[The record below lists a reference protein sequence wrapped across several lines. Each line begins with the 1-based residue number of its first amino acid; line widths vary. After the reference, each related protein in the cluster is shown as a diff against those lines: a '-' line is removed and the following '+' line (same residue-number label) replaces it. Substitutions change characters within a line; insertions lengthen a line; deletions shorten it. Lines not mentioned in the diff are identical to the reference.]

1 MIHRHAAERFE
12 SAPTRHG
19 GPGRIRGV
27 LGAGWR
33 VLISAVIVAVSVSA
47 AVIIPSSA
55 AGAASNGEWSMAP
68 YSAPGTSLP
77 RAFFDF
83 TLHPGQSIS
92 DKAELSNYTTNT
104 LSFHVYPS
112 DGMNVKQ
119 GGAFGLLL
127 PSNKMKFVGAWV
139 TSSVTYYSV
148 QPHKAIVFP
157 FTLTVP
163 STAAPGDYAGGIV
176 ALDEQPT
183 VSKDGPINI
192 KIQRAVGA
200 RIYVH
205 VIGATHPGIAITGI
219 RTSAHRTGLAGALWG
234 KGTGTV
240 TVRIENT
247 GNSIFQRVTTSL
259 SVTGLLGGHV
269 GSFTPNVIEDLL
281 PGSSVEVQIPW
292 KDIPHLDAYHLHA
305 SVATSGGTP
314 PQPSARAS
322 ALYWDVPILPFIIVI
337 LLIISPFAWR
347 YWRRFRE
354 RPREAEAAAG
364 GGPGGPGQAGTG
376 NGQGALA
383 GAGTPSGGGAQTGP
397 RSVPTI
403 MPSGGQ
409 RGGQT

>member
-1 MIHRHAAERFE
+1 MLR
-12 SAPTRHG
+12 T
-19 GPGRIRGV
+19 
-27 LGAGWR
+27 GWR
-33 VLISAVIVAVSVSA
+33 ALAGAALVVASVSA
-47 AVIIPSSA
+47 VVVVPAST

-68 YSAPGTSLP
+68 YSAPGTALP

-83 TLHPGQSIS
+83 TLHPGQSIT
-92 DKAELSNYTTNT
+92 DKAELSNYTNNT
-104 LSFHVYPS
+104 LSFQVYPS
-112 DGMNVKQ
+112 DGVNVKV

-127 PSNKMKFVGAWV
+127 PSNKMKFIGAWA

-176 ALDEQPT
+176 ALDQQPT

-205 VIGATHPGIAITGI
+205 VVGATHPGIAITGI
-219 RTSAHRTGLAGALWG
+219 STSAHRTGLAGALWG

-259 SVTGLLGGHV
+259 SVTGMLGGHV
-269 GSFTPNVIEDLL
+269 GSFKPNVIEDLL

-292 KDIPHLDAYHLHA
+292 TDIPHLDAYHLHV
-305 SVATSGGTP
+305 SVTTSGGTP
-314 PQPSARAS
+314 PQPSAAAS
-322 ALYWDVPILPFIIVI
+322 ALYWDVPILPFVIVV

-354 RPREAEAAAG
+354 RPREGEPGAGGQPGAAG
-364 GGPGGPGQAGTG
+364 QGGPGNGAG
-376 NGQGALA
+376 AMA
-383 GAGTPSGGGAQTGP
+383 GAGSAAGVPSGP

-409 RGGQT
+409 RGGSA

>member
-1 MIHRHAAERFE
+1 M
-12 SAPTRHG
+12 
-19 GPGRIRGV
+19 
-27 LGAGWR
+27 
-33 VLISAVIVAVSVSA
+33 A
-47 AVIIPSSA
+47 AVAAVVVIPAST
-55 AGAASNGEWSMAP
+55 AGAASNGQWSMAP

-92 DKAELSNYTTNT
+92 DKAELSNFTTNT
-104 LSFHVYPS
+104 LSFQVYPS

-127 PSNKMKFVGAWV
+127 PKNTMHFVGAWV

-148 QPHKAIVFP
+148 QPHQAVVFP

-183 VSKDGPINI
+183 VSKDGPLDI

-205 VIGATHPGIAITGI
+205 VIGATHPSIAITGVS
-219 RTSAHRTGLAGALWG
+219 TSARRTGLAGALWG

-240 TVRIENT
+240 DVRIENT

-259 SVTGLLGGHV
+259 SVTGLLGGSV

-281 PGSSVEVQIPW
+281 PGSSVVVQLPW
-292 KDIPHLDAYHLHA
+292 KDIPHLDAYHLHV
-305 SVATSGGTP
+305 SVTTSGGNP
-314 PQPSARAS
+314 PQPSDRVS
-322 ALYWDVPILPFIIVI
+322 SLYWDVPLLPFIIVL
-337 LLIISPFAWR
+337 LLIASPFAWR
-347 YWRRFRE
+347 YWKRYRQ
-354 RPREAEAAAG
+354 RPLEGQA
-364 GGPGGPGQAGTG
+364 GPGGPPAGAPGAAAG
-376 NGQGALA
+376 NGA
-383 GAGTPSGGGAQTGP
+383 GVPESAPQT
-397 RSVPTI
+397 VPTI
-403 MPSGGQ
+403 MPSGSQ
-409 RGGQT
+409 RGGGT